1 MGLELEYIYGQT
13 PLDEEEKEGLLIKT
27 ISTRGELDEQE
38 QLNIDE
44 ARIWL
49 LKTKLD
55 LVKILS
61 EEFIKQLHSKMF
73 ENVWRW
79 AGSFR
84 RSDKN
89 IGIDII
95 EIPFQLR
102 QLIDNTKYW
111 IENKTFPEDEI
122 VIRFSHRLVQIH
134 LFPNGNGRHSR
145 LIADVLINKGFSR
158 EEFTWGSTNL
168 TTACN
173 ARTNYLTALRNAD
186 NGNFTDL
193 ITFARS

>member
-1 MGLELEYIYGQT
+1 MGLELEYISGQT
-13 PLDEEEKEGLLIKT
+13 PLDEEEKEGPLKKT
-27 ISTRGELDEQE
+27 ISTRAELDEFE

-44 ARIWL
+44 ARVWL
-49 LKTKLD
+49 LKTKLGLD
-55 LVKILS
+55 RILT
-61 EEFIKQLHSKMF
+61 EEFIKELHSKMF

-79 AGSFR
+79 AGTFR
-84 RSDKN
+84 RSNKN
-89 IGIDII
+89 IGIDKT

-102 QLIDNTKYW
+102 QLVENTKYW
-111 IENKTFPEDEI
+111 VEHKTFSEDEI

-145 LIADVLINKGFSR
+145 LIADVLIHKGFGKD
-158 EEFTWGSTNL
+158 EFPWGSTNL
-168 TTACN
+168 TAAGEVRIT
-173 ARTNYLTALRNAD
+173 YLTALRNAD

>member
-1 MGLELEYIYGQT
+1 MGLELNYINGQT
-13 PLDEEEKEGLLIKT
+13 PLDEDEKEGLLKKT
-27 ISTRGELDEQE
+27 VATRKELDEQE

-44 ARIWL
+44 ARVWL

-55 LVKILS
+55 VNRILS
-61 EEFIKQLHSKMF
+61 EEFIKELHSKMF
-73 ENVWRW
+73 ESVWRW

-84 RSDKN
+84 NSNKN
-89 IGIDII
+89 IGVDKL

-102 QLIDNTKYW
+102 QLVENTKYW
-111 IENKTFPEDEI
+111 VEHKTFSEDEI
-122 VIRFSHRLVQIH
+122 AIRFSHRLVQIH

-145 LIADVLINKGFSR
+145 LIADVLIHKGFGKD
-158 EEFTWGSTNL
+158 EFTWESTNL
-168 TTACN
+168 TA
-173 ARTNYLTALRNAD
+173 AGEVRISYLTALRNAD

>member
-1 MGLELEYIYGQT
+1 MGLELNYINGQT
-13 PLDEEEKEGLLIKT
+13 PLDEDEKDGLLIKT
-27 ISTRGELDEQE
+27 ISTRAELDEFE

-44 ARIWL
+44 ARVWL

-55 LVKILS
+55 VSKILS
-61 EEFIKQLHSKMF
+61 EEFIKELHSKMF

-79 AGSFR
+79 AGTFR
-84 RSDKN
+84 RSNKN
-89 IGIDII
+89 IGIDKT

-111 IENKTFPEDEI
+111 IENKTFSEDEI
-122 VIRFSHRLVQIH
+122 TIRFSHRLVQIH

-145 LIADVLINKGFSR
+145 LIADVLINKGFNK

-168 TTACN
+168 TTAGSF
-173 ARTNYLTALRNAD
+173 RTNYLTALRNAD
-186 NGNFTDL
+186 NGNFKDL